1 MFYSFVRAVVALTR
15 PHMTLLA
22 RVPLV
27 FLSLLLAGGCSAASA
42 GRTGAQDS
50 GVARGPWAEVPAVEM
65 PTGDTSI
72 PISLIRDAAEGLLK
86 RPGAKVCDPVT
97 QRPIVGLST
106 EYCSTVYA
114 AGNRDS
120 LSWRVTEPVRGSH
133 DSCSPFFAVKD
144 DDYPASQVWVV
155 GYIHNHPCAAT
166 PSSRDLGSWPT
177 DEFNPYVAM
186 AEVRLVPGNPAP
198 AVHEG
203 MAIEMASALVAE
215 RQDGTRV
222 FLRYFPTGEIQQW
235 SQAKAGWV
243 TLGRCSPR
251 ERTSFGSAP
260 RCDGLLQLLHE

>member
-1 MFYSFVRAVVALTR
+1 MRHALLF
-15 PHMTLLA
+15 LLFG
-22 RVPLV
+22 V
-27 FLSLLLAGGCSAASA
+27 GCSTMPAPN
-42 GRTGAQDS
+42 TTAQDTDF
-50 GVARGPWAEVPAVEM
+50 ARGPWSEVPIMEM

-72 PISLIRDAAEGLLK
+72 PISLLRDTADALLK
-86 RPGAKVCDPVT
+86 LPGAKVCDPVT

-106 EYCSTVYA
+106 EYCSTIYV
-114 AGNRDS
+114 AGSRDA
-120 LSWRVTEPVRGSH
+120 LSWRITEPVRGTH
-133 DSCSPFFAVKD
+133 DSFSPFYVVKD
-144 DDYPASQVWVV
+144 DDYPAAQVWVV
-155 GYIHNHPCAAT
+155 GYVHNHPCAAT

-198 AVHEG
+198 AVYKNT
-203 MAIEMASALVAE
+203 AIEMASALVAE

-251 ERTSFGSAP
+251 DRTNFGSAP
-260 RCDGLLQLLHE
+260 RCDELLRVLHE